1 MCLTVGRCL
10 IIFGGGIF
18 ASECIAGIAT
28 RSCDV
33 LDFVQRILRPCA
45 DFVKMSTHVMFFV
58 TKILDNSYRHLAIC
72 VLVTLTIST
81 GKNEKGSG
89 YLPRWAVR
97 VAGQL
102 SGFFSRSVVI
112 DIGWFPFH
120 GEHPN
125 RRCLKNK
132 NHMLV
137 AMTNDRC
144 LPLCFE
150 N

>member
-1 MCLTVGRCL
+1 MRFMRVVQFIFSARKILTDVPDGWAMFNYIWR
-10 IIFGGGIF
+10 GIF

-89 YLPRWAVR
+89 YLPRCAVR
-97 VAGQL
+97 VGGLSVSVAGQL

-112 DIGWFPFH
+112 DIG
-120 GEHPN
+120 
-125 RRCLKNK
+125 
-132 NHMLV
+132 
-137 AMTNDRC
+137 
-144 LPLCFE
+144 
-150 N
+150 